1 MAMPF
6 TTPLSPAQNDAQAE
20 SLRSKENSPNDANAK
35 GLEDA
40 PEAKRPRTLWEKIKH
55 SFDYGSTGEQG

>member
-35 GLEDA
+35 VDFAIAYYA
-40 PEAKRPRTLWEKIKH
+40 PVQP
-55 SFDYGSTGEQG
+55 